1 LIIGQIQWPEETK
14 DAPGWLSMANFIK
27 KWIDGLSKRQVQEIT
42 PDEGLSAL
50 EGETQHLRLEL
61 EDRERQL
68 ERLKNETT
76 RLRVSA
82 QELGEAA
89 RSAQMERILADSA
102 APVAQLMTQAYLLDV
117 QGRPLQARDVL
128 AVARRL
134 IQVLEEQGMQVVG
147 KIGEIQPF
155 DPDRHEPM
163 ASGLSI
169 EPGTPVTV
177 RFVGIAYQ
185 DHLLKKL
192 GVEGNKE

>member
-1 LIIGQIQWPEETK
+1 
-14 DAPGWLSMANFIK
+14 MANFIK
-27 KWIDGLSKRQVQEIT
+27 KWIDRLRKQQEQEKT
-42 PDEGLSAL
+42 PDEGSLAQA
-50 EGETQHLRLEL
+50 GESQRLRLEL

-68 ERLKNETT
+68 ELLKDEVT

-82 QELGEAA
+82 QELSEAA
-89 RSAQMERILADSA
+89 RSAQMERLLADSA
-102 APVAQLMTQAYLLDV
+102 APVTQLMTQAYLLDV

-134 IQVLEEQGMQVVG
+134 IQVLEEQGMQVMG

-163 ASGLSI
+163 ASGLAI

-177 RFVGIAYQ
+177 RFVGIAYH

-192 GVEGNKE
+192 GVEGSRE

>member
-1 LIIGQIQWPEETK
+1 MSLAQASEAQ
-14 DAPGWLSMANFIK
+14 
-27 KWIDGLSKRQVQEIT
+27 R
-42 PDEGLSAL
+42 
-50 EGETQHLRLEL
+50 LRMEL

-68 ERLKNETT
+68 ELLKNEVT

-82 QELGEAA
+82 QELSEAA
-89 RSAQMERILADSA
+89 RSAQMERLLSDSA
-102 APVAQLMTQAYLLDV
+102 APVTQLMTQAYLLDV

-147 KIGEIQPF
+147 KIGDIQPF

-163 ASGLSI
+163 ASGLTL

-177 RFVGIAYQ
+177 RFVGIAYR

-192 GVEGNKE
+192 GVEGSKE

>member
-1 LIIGQIQWPEETK
+1 
-14 DAPGWLSMANFIK
+14 MANFIK
-27 KWIDGLSKRQVQEIT
+27 KWIEGLGKHQEQEKT
-42 PDEGLSAL
+42 PDEGSLAQASEL
-50 EGETQHLRLEL
+50 QHLRLEL

-68 ERLKNETT
+68 ELLKNEVT

-82 QELGEAA
+82 QELSEAA
-89 RSAQMERILADSA
+89 RSAQMERLLADSA
-102 APVAQLMTQAYLLDV
+102 APVAQLMTQTYLLDV

-128 AVARRL
+128 AVARRM

-163 ASGLSI
+163 ASGPAI

-177 RFVGIAYQ
+177 RFVGIAYG
-185 DHLLKKL
+185 DHLLKKV
-192 GVEGNKE
+192 GVEGSKE